1 MTFTARNLLDS
12 SENNISPIFQDSGSL
27 VKQDTDSL
35 RAMRRRLESHVV
47 PALTGARLSLRRK
60 LSEGAFGTV
69 YVADAA
75 GLPEYGSRDI
85 ISGIGSDNG
94 NRLVAVKFLADNSS
108 EQER

>member
-1 MTFTARNLLDS
+1 
-12 SENNISPIFQDSGSL
+12 
-27 VKQDTDSL
+27 
-35 RAMRRRLESHVV
+35 MRRRLESHVV

-85 ISGIGSDNG
+85 VSGSPDG
-94 NRLVAVKFLADNSS
+94 NRLVAVKFLADNASD
-108 EQER
+108 QER

>member
-1 MTFTARNLLDS
+1 
-12 SENNISPIFQDSGSL
+12 
-27 VKQDTDSL
+27 
-35 RAMRRRLESHVV
+35 MRRRLESHVV

-85 ISGIGSDNG
+85 VDGGGSDG
-94 NRLVAVKFLADNSS
+94 NRLVAVKFLSDNAS